1 MLRFESTVERKG
13 RVMNGRRR
21 TILGLM
27 AASLLVMQ
35 TVPVFADELI
45 AGDIIVNN
53 TIKAGVAALLDDS
66 KDILFE
72 EPEDILI
79 TESTTEGEDIL
90 LAASGKIS
98 EKVSEDIGV
107 ADTRITVMSDMGKD
121 IAAPSEDNRDIAG
134 STVENK
140 AAAHEFAMNDVMKL
154 ARAVNGSVV
163 LTDDEKVLYDID
175 RDGDISMR
183 DVMKLSRYVS
193 GTVDEL

>member
-1 MLRFESTVERKG
+1 
-13 RVMNGRRR
+13 MNGRRR

-27 AASLLVMQ
+27 AVSLLVMQ

-66 KDILFE
+66 KDILLE
-72 EPEDILI
+72 EPEDILL

-90 LAASGKIS
+90 LDASGKIS
-98 EKVSEDIGV
+98 EKVSEDIAV

-121 IAAPSEDNRDIAG
+121 IAAPSEDNRAIAG
-134 STVENK
+134 PTVENK